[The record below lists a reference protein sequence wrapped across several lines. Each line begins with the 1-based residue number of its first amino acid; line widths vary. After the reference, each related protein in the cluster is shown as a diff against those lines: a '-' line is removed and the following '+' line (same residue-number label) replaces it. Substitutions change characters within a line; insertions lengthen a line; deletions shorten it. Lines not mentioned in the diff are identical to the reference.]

1 MSKKTRKGTNVE
13 AGAWGVY
20 QEMEKE
26 ASRKHGGA
34 GSAGDDHVSART
46 ATEKEPFEHG
56 LY

>member
-1 MSKKTRKGTNVE
+1 ME